1 MSGDLFM
8 SGFKPVQG
16 ALLWKAE
23 AVPIR
28 YPEGLDTVNRADLG
42 LKFSDGRGFLRGTIN
57 MDLGTYQR
65 EVDLDNLI
73 ALIGEN
79 NTEEENLQR
88 ENGENTEGDW
98 LSLDVEMVTSSPLR
112 VEIKLVRGEAA
123 GNLHLRGTASAPVLT
138 GRLEMT
144 EGSIEY
150 RGHVFEVTSGFVGF
164 LNPKQIEP
172 SFDFSGRTEVTGF
185 DREGVVTDYT
195 VELLATGVPE
205 KFKLDLVSSPALSET
220 DIVSLLTWG
229 AVGEQAF
236 ALRSGISAEEATLL
250 LTRELKGK
258 LETEVER
265 VTGFDRFT
273 INPTAISSSGERT
286 TRIQVDKKL
295 SEKFYLTYS
304 TPILA
309 SEEQEVLVKFR
320 ITKSLSLIGEQLGE
334 RDYGLDL
341 DFQFEIP

>member
-1 MSGDLFM
+1 
-8 SGFKPVQG
+8 
-16 ALLWKAE
+16 
-23 AVPIR
+23 
-28 YPEGLDTVNRADLG
+28 
-42 LKFSDGRGFLRGTIN
+42 
-57 MDLGTYQR
+57 
-65 EVDLDNLI
+65 
-73 ALIGEN
+73 
-79 NTEEENLQR
+79 
-88 ENGENTEGDW
+88 
-98 LSLDVEMVTSSPLR
+98 
-112 VEIKLVRGEAA
+112 
-123 GNLHLRGTASAPVLT
+123 
-138 GRLEMT
+138 MT

>member
-1 MSGDLFM
+1 
-8 SGFKPVQG
+8 
-16 ALLWKAE
+16 
-23 AVPIR
+23 
-28 YPEGLDTVNRADLG
+28 
-42 LKFSDGRGFLRGTIN
+42 
-57 MDLGTYQR
+57 
-65 EVDLDNLI
+65 
-73 ALIGEN
+73 
-79 NTEEENLQR
+79 
-88 ENGENTEGDW
+88 
-98 LSLDVEMVTSSPLR
+98 
-112 VEIKLVRGEAA
+112 
-123 GNLHLRGTASAPVLT
+123 
-138 GRLEMT
+138 MT

-150 RGHVFEVTSGFVGF
+150 RGHVFEVTSGLVGF

-273 INPTAISSSGERT
+273 INPAAISSSGER
-286 TRIQVDKKL
+286 KKL

-309 SEEQEVLVKFR
+309 SEEQEVLVKYR

>member
-1 MSGDLFM
+1 MKMPLRSGGSVIGGTLRIAPDAGIEGSVDGSIDLEGLTFLKPTVDSFSGQASIQLKVAGSLTEPVLNGSIELFGTECVAHLPFDLSVSELEGKLEIVGNRLRIAEIRGNPEGGKLWMSGDLFM

-23 AVPIR
+23 AVPIS

-79 NTEEENLQR
+79 NTEEEDLQR
-88 ENGENTEGDW
+88 ENGENTEGNW

-150 RGHVFEVTSGFVGF
+150 RGHVFEVTSGLVGF

-185 DREGVVTDYT
+185 DREGVVTDY
-195 VELLATGVPE
+195 
-205 KFKLDLVSSPALSET
+205 S
-220 DIVSLLTWG
+220 
-229 AVGEQAF
+229 
-236 ALRSGISAEEATLL
+236 
-250 LTRELKGK
+250 
-258 LETEVER
+258 
-265 VTGFDRFT
+265 
-273 INPTAISSSGERT
+273 
-286 TRIQVDKKL
+286 
-295 SEKFYLTYS
+295 
-304 TPILA
+304 
-309 SEEQEVLVKFR
+309 
-320 ITKSLSLIGEQLGE
+320 
-334 RDYGLDL
+334 
-341 DFQFEIP
+341 